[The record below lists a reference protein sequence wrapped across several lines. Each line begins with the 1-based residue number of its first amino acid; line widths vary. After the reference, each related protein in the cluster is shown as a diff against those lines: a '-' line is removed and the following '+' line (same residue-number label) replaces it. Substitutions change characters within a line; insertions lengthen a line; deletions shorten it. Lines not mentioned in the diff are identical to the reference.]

1 MDQFYLENADLYQK
15 LLKGLKPPRAAA
27 AETGAV
33 ASDAKMIVGAR
44 IRPML
49 EEDLVSRFPCA
60 LFSRSVEDSML
71 DLHDLYNHPSGRPQ
85 LRVSKT
91 TKHPVANKMS
101 SKQILIWHDSV

>member
-27 AETGAV
+27 AKTAAV

-85 LRVSKT
+85 LRVSIT
-91 TKHPVANKMS
+91 AKHKP
-101 SKQILIWHDSV
+101 